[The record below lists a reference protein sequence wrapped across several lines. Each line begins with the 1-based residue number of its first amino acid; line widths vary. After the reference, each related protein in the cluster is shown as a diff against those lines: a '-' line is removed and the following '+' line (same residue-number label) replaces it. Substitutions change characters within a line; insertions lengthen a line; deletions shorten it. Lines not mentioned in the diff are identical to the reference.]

1 MNLSALH
8 FSAPVLRLA
17 HRSQHLSAP
26 QRRLMWSVYR
36 LLRTSTRRSTLPLL
50 TEPLALELALRAA
63 QAPNYT
69 AVALGLRLA
78 QAYSRQTMSRLGPRV
93 RSERALMEEAYKLV
107 HRRLQELLGLKT
119 PQENEVWR
127 LNDRMLG
134 PAAWLAICD
143 GSFKRSVSAAGFV
156 LYDQHLNRRAQGSL
170 RVRASSSVEAELL
183 ACQAALATLHTF
195 GARQAQVLVDA
206 QSVIHGLRQN
216 LPTRLSLEEALVMRE
231 VEGFEA
237 LEVRRVS
244 RVYTQEADLLAS
256 KLSAH

>member
-1 MNLSALH
+1 MNISALH

-17 HRSQHLSAP
+17 HRAQQLSAE

-36 LLRTSTRRSTLPLL
+36 LLRKQARRNTLPLL
-50 TEPLALELALRAA
+50 AETLALELALRAE
-63 QAPNYT
+63 PPENYT
-69 AVALGLRLA
+69 AVVQGLHLA
-78 QAYSRQTMSRLGPRV
+78 RAYSRQSMSRLGPLL
-93 RSERALMEEAYKLV
+93 RSQRALLDEAFKLI

-119 PQENEVWR
+119 PLEDEVWR

-143 GSFKRSVSAAGFV
+143 GSFKRIVSAVGFV
-156 LYDQHLNRRAQGSL
+156 LYDQHLTRRAQGSL
-170 RVRASSSVEAELL
+170 RVQAQSSVEAELL

-216 LPTRLSLEEALVMRE
+216 LPTRLGLEEALVSRE
-231 VEGFEA
+231 AQGFEA

-244 RVYTQEADLLAS
+244 RVYTQEADLLAAQ
-256 KLSAH
+256 LSTH